1 MAVELPQPQ
10 PMPSTHHRRAAM
22 TVVPWASIPEPTTAW
37 WDNPRPEPAPKAAP
51 VEETEP
57 APAFTA
63 IMTDRP
69 CNSVV
74 RRDPSGQFFIE
85 LVPCSSD
92 SESEDDE
99 GPPDHGPLAPASAPS
114 PTSAPPPT
122 SSFCTPA
129 KKAVMDV
136 NVSDTPAKKA
146 KRDGG
151 EEPSGSEEKNQADG
165 GEELSGSKQKPLAR
179 FDYILNVGDSQ
190 AWPGQLSRYGYEYY
204 ARHELA
210 KSRNEDYDYTDSDDS
225 DDDHDEPPDEPQR
238 RNTSGKNG
246 NRSGKSLGKSS
257 RILKR
262 RPNSDPD
269 PFPNGGL

>member
-37 WDNPRPEPAPKAAP
+37 WDNPRPEPASPKAAP

-57 APAFTA
+57 EPLLSVTE
-63 IMTDRP
+63 IRTDRV
-69 CNSVV
+69 CNSII
-74 RRDPSGQFFIE
+74 RRSPSGQFIIE
-85 LVPCSSD
+85 LVPCSD

-136 NVSDTPAKKA
+136 NVSETPAKKA
-146 KRDGG
+146 KSDGG

-190 AWPGQLSRYGYEYY
+190 AWPGQLSRYGYEFH

-210 KSRNEDYDYTDSDDS
+210 KSRNEDYDYTGSDDS
-225 DDDHDEPPDEPQR
+225 ED
-238 RNTSGKNG
+238 SLILKGK
-246 NRSGKSLGKSS
+246 SGKSRNRKGKSS
-257 RILKR
+257 RILKT
-262 RPNSDPD
+262 RPNSDRD
-269 PFPNGGL
+269 PYPNGGL

>member
-1 MAVELPQPQ
+1 M
-10 PMPSTHHRRAAM
+10 
-22 TVVPWASIPEPTTAW
+22 
-37 WDNPRPEPAPKAAP
+37 
-51 VEETEP
+51 EETEP

-74 RRDPSGQFFIE
+74 RRTPSGEFFIE

-129 KKAVMDV
+129 KKALMDV
-136 NVSDTPAKKA
+136 NVNETPAKKT

-165 GEELSGSKQKPLAR
+165 GEELSGSKQKPPAR
-179 FDYILNVGDSQ
+179 FDYTFNVGDSQ
-190 AWPGQLSRYGYEYY
+190 AWAGKLSRYGYEYH
-204 ARHELA
+204 ARHELR
-210 KSRNEDYDYTDSDDS
+210 KSRNEEYDYTDSDD
-225 DDDHDEPPDEPQR
+225 DHHEPPDEPQR
-238 RNTSGKNG
+238 RNM
-246 NRSGKSLGKSS
+246 SGKSGTGAARASARAAGS
-257 RILKR
+257 
-262 RPNSDPD
+262 
-269 PFPNGGL
+269 

>member
-1 MAVELPQPQ
+1 MELSQPQ

-22 TVVPWASIPEPTTAW
+22 T
-37 WDNPRPEPAPKAAP
+37 AAFSG

-63 IMTDRP
+63 IRTDRP

-74 RRDPSGQFFIE
+74 RRSPSGQFFIE

-99 GPPDHGPLAPASAPS
+99 GPPDHGPLAAASAPS
-114 PTSAPPPT
+114 PTSAPPPPT

-179 FDYILNVGDSQ
+179 SDYILNVGS
-190 AWPGQLSRYGYEYY
+190 
-204 ARHELA
+204 
-210 KSRNEDYDYTDSDDS
+210 
-225 DDDHDEPPDEPQR
+225 
-238 RNTSGKNG
+238 
-246 NRSGKSLGKSS
+246 
-257 RILKR
+257 
-262 RPNSDPD
+262 
-269 PFPNGGL
+269 

>member
-1 MAVELPQPQ
+1 MVAVAVVAVAVVAVVAVRWRQFSRNSSVAVLAQS
-10 PMPSTHHRRAAM
+10 PSFFQVFCLRGSMQIDAALGVDEEEEES
-22 TVVPWASIPEPTTAW
+22 TLHL
-37 WDNPRPEPAPKAAP
+37 AP

-136 NVSDTPAKKA
+136 NVSETPAKKA

-179 FDYILNVGDSQ
+179 FEQQDLEEEAEQ
-190 AWPGQLSRYGYEYY
+190 
-204 ARHELA
+204 
-210 KSRNEDYDYTDSDDS
+210 
-225 DDDHDEPPDEPQR
+225 
-238 RNTSGKNG
+238 
-246 NRSGKSLGKSS
+246 
-257 RILKR
+257 
-262 RPNSDPD
+262 
-269 PFPNGGL
+269 